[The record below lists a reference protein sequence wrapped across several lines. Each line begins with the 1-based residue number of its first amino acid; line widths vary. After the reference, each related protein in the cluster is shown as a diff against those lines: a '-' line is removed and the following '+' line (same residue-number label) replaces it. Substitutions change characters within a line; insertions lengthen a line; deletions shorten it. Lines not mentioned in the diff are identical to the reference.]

1 MGFSVGDSVQ
11 IKGGGRDVTNGKTAT
26 AGRLYGEGGPLWATI
41 EKIVPGWA
49 TGSRWGL
56 PATVT
61 KYRCSNKGVVV
72 WQVQEKDLVGK
83 TNTKKSAKTTKTK
96 KSAKSYEGKVKTYN
110 TGKKRKGTK
119 IEANGTP
126 YAPEKDSNVWTKG
139 EESIYLPDTDTSK
152 PTDIGTPYISN
163 SMFSSD
169 AHRQTPDYVSPNLMF
184 RNANGGLTTVNIVN
198 RKVDGSLVTKDQVKK
213 AIAKYTS
220 RRTWVPAAPWRAKY
234 LTNMSNN
241 GRKAELKNEEYTNNK
256 LKKSSRIQNS
266 EKFPRL
272 TSLKS
277 LNNMDVAEYDYQIIP
292 GDDRYSI
299 TESLEDKLKQVR
311 KAYGIMVH
319 GDNDIARSVKFYMY
333 NRYKV
338 PDTNLSHNKTT
349 THIFFTR
356 PDLNIISNNINVRLP
371 NTQVRSHTES
381 ALIWRRYPEIF
392 KLLTDC
398 RRCGDSNNFNML
410 LSNQITS
417 FSLQDENL
425 STVRAGRSWRE
436 HEIVYGQNYTGRT
449 AGEFSCTFDETS
461 EFSILNLIKM
471 WMTYIDNVSTGAW
484 SPNYRKGEFNHAA
497 HRALDYAASM
507 YVFKCGP
514 DGEDVLYWSKYYG
527 VFPIVSGASALT
539 WERSS
544 SIGNTPSLNINFAY
558 SMKRDMNPISLLE
571 FNNNARIDGTDL
583 TNGWKPAWS
592 KGHAGS
598 SLPFVKT
605 PYIEIA
611 LTNPSFSAG
620 NEVYKGQRASIR
632 LKYIADTSSERSAD
646 VLYKSHH
653 GLSN

>member
-1 MGFSVGDSVQ
+1 MGFNVGDSVQ
-11 IKGGGRDVTNGKTAT
+11 IKAGGIDVTNGKKAK
-26 AGRLYGEGGPLWATI
+26 AGRLYGEGGPYWATI

-61 KYRCSNKGVVV
+61 KYRCWNRGIVV

-83 TNTKKSAKTTKTK
+83 TNTEESAAAPVEEKGTDPL
-96 KSAKSYEGKVKTYN
+96 VNDFN
-110 TGKKRKGTK
+110 TGTNYSDND

-126 YAPEKDSNVWTKG
+126 YAPEKDSSIWTGG
-139 EESIYLPDTDTSK
+139 EESIYLPDTDISK
-152 PTDIGTPYISN
+152 PKDIDTPYISD

-169 AHRQTPDYVSPNLMF
+169 ASRQTPDYLSAELMF
-184 RNANGGLTTVNIVN
+184 RSASGELIPVDVVS
-198 RKVDGSLVTKDQVKK
+198 RKVAGVRLTKEDIKK
-213 AIAKYTS
+213 TITKYTS
-220 RRTWVPAAPWRAKY
+220 RRTWIPAAPWRAKY
-234 LTNMSNN
+234 LTNMDKY
-241 GRKAELKNEEYTNNK
+241 GRVAELKNEEYTNGK
-256 LKKSSRIQNS
+256 LQKSSRLQNS
-266 EKFPRL
+266 ENFPRVE
-272 TSLKS
+272 SLKA
-277 LNNMDVAEYDYQIIP
+277 LNNMDIAEYNYQIIP
-292 GDDRYSI
+292 GDKNYSI
-299 TESLEDKLKQVR
+299 TKTLEDKLKQVR
-311 KAYGIMVH
+311 RAYGLMVH

-338 PDTNLSHNKTT
+338 PDTNLAHNKTV

-356 PDLNIISNNINVRLP
+356 PDLNIISSDVGTKLP
-371 NTQVRSHTES
+371 NNQVLNHSES

-398 RRCGDSNNFNML
+398 RRCKDNNNFNML

-417 FSLQDENL
+417 FSLLDESL
-425 STVRAGRSWRE
+425 DMIRAGRSWRE

-449 AGEFSCTFDETS
+449 AGEFSCTFTETS

-471 WMTYIDNVSTGAW
+471 WMTYIDNISTGVW
-484 SPNYRKGEFNHAA
+484 SPNYSGGEYNHAA

-527 VFPIVSGASALT
+527 VFPVANGASALS

-544 SIGNTPSLNINFAY
+544 STGNAPSLNINFAY

-571 FNNNARIDGTDL
+571 FNHNAMIDSSRL
-583 TNGWKPAWS
+583 S
-592 KGHAGS
+592 KGWEAAWTLEQAGS
-598 SLPFVKT
+598 SLPFVET
-605 PYIEIA
+605 PYIEIS
-611 LTNPSFSAG
+611 LTNPSFASA
-620 NEVYKGQRASIR
+620 NQVYKGQRTSIR
-632 LKYIADTSSERSAD
+632 LKYISDTSSQRDTD

>member
-1 MGFSVGDSVQ
+1 MGFNVGDSVQ
-11 IKGGGRDVTNGKTAT
+11 IRGGGIDVTNGKAAT

-61 KYRCSNKGVVV
+61 KYRCSNSGVVV

-83 TNTKKSAKTTKTK
+83 TSAAEATTTPTP
-96 KSAKSYEGKVKTYN
+96 APVESYAPLVN
-110 TGKKRKGTK
+110 PFNIGKKYETIE
-119 IEANGTP
+119 IEADGIP
-126 YAPEKDSNVWTKG
+126 YAPEKDSDVWTEG

-152 PTDIGTPYISN
+152 PTDIGTPYISD

-169 AHRQTPDYVSPNLMF
+169 AHRQTPDYVSSELMF
-184 RNANGGLTTVNIVN
+184 RNANGGITTVDIVN
-198 RKVDGSLVTKDQVKK
+198 RKVNTTPVSKDQVKK

-234 LTNMSNN
+234 LTNMNNN
-241 GRKAELKNEEYTNNK
+241 GRKAELKNEEYSNYK
-256 LKKSSRIQNS
+256 LKQSSRIQNS
-266 EKFPRL
+266 AKFPRL
-272 TSLKS
+272 SALKP
-277 LNNMDVAEYDYQIIP
+277 LNNMDTAEYDYQIIP
-292 GDDRYSI
+292 GDNKY
-299 TESLEDKLKQVR
+299 TLTQTLEDKLKQVR
-311 KAYGIMVH
+311 RAYGIMVH

-356 PDLNIISNNINVRLP
+356 PDLNIISDDVGARLP
-371 NTQVRSHTES
+371 NDQVANHTES
-381 ALIWRRYPEIF
+381 VLIWRRYPEIF

-398 RRCGDSNNFNML
+398 RRCKDNNNFNML

-425 STVRAGRSWRE
+425 ATIRAGRSWRE

-449 AGEFSCTFDETS
+449 AGEISCTFDETS
-461 EFSILNLIKM
+461 EFSILNLLKM
-471 WMTYIDNVSTGAW
+471 WMTYIDNVSTGVW
-484 SPNYRKGEFNHAA
+484 SPNYTSGKFNHAA

-527 VFPIVSGASALT
+527 VFPITSGASALT

-571 FNNNARIDGTDL
+571 FNHNARIDGTDL
-583 TNGWKPAWS
+583 TNGWQPAWTE
-592 KGHAGS
+592 GHAGS
-598 SLPFVKT
+598 SLPFVET

-611 LTNPSFSAG
+611 LTNPNFSSG
-620 NEVYKGQRASIR
+620 NQVYKGQRASIR
-632 LKYIADTSSERSAD
+632 LKYIGDTSSQRSSD

-653 GLSN
+653 GLSS